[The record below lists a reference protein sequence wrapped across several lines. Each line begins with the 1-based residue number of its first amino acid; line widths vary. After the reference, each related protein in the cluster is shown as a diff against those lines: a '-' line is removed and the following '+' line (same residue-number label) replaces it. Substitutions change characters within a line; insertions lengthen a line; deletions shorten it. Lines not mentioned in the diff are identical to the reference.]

1 MTAGE
6 FLNFFNPRELVR
18 ICQLNKAS
26 YHLIQTK
33 VNFKVLFEAQGFK
46 LTPNELESVEISA
59 SMALQVAAKRMILN
73 SIIKSKRMI
82 GAEKMDMVQGSV
94 VIPDMK

>member
-18 ICQLNKAS
+18 ICQLNKAN
-26 YHLIQTK
+26 YHFIQTK

-59 SMALQVAAKRMILN
+59 SMALQVA
-73 SIIKSKRMI
+73 
-82 GAEKMDMVQGSV
+82 EKLINYFKLAALQKISGL
-94 VIPDMK
+94 K